1 MAEPTTRFRKIPQST
16 AVADIDTA
24 AERLAAIIGEA
35 VVSTGAGNEAD
46 FGLVDISGGAK
57 DSALQTILWDVTDDG
72 GNTLVE
78 TFELW
83 LSNNGFDVAGSVC
96 KVRPLSGA
104 DNAAPSNTENYVAD
118 ATVASY
124 TWADMVEAEPGSI
137 NIWPT
142 DEGTSMDCPG
152 TNGASDDVVMWAM
165 YLAIA
170 DGETTGTYK
179 GTDAGYELQYSF
191 KYSYS

>member
-1 MAEPTTRFRKIPQST
+1 MAEPTTRFRKIPLNT
-16 AVADIDTA
+16 AVAALDTA
-24 AERLAAIIGEA
+24 SERLGAITGEA

-46 FGLVDISGGAK
+46 FGTVDISAGAA
-57 DSALQTILWDVTDDG
+57 DSILQTLLWDVTDDG

-78 TFELW
+78 TFKLW
-83 LSNNGFDVAGSVC
+83 MSSNGFDIAGSVC

-104 DNAAPSNTENYVAD
+104 DNAAPSNTANYVAD

-124 TWADMVEAEPGSI
+124 TWADMAETEPAGI
-137 NIWPT
+137 NVWPT

-152 TNGASDDVVMWAM
+152 TNGAADDVVFWAM

-170 DGETTGTYK
+170 AGETTGTYK
-179 GTDAGYELQYSF
+179 GLDAGYQLQYSF